1 MRKYSVQF
9 VMIFSALSF
18 FLMLLGLGW
27 TIQNQ
32 FFGDGEASGVTEKK
46 EAVTEKSA
54 NEKGKVVVALGD
66 SLTRGTGD
74 DSGKGYMGYLV
85 EELEEKSSEKMTVHN
100 FGVKGFRSEQLLAH
114 LKQAEIQRQIKQA
127 DYIVITI
134 GGNDLF
140 QGGQTFMDMNETKIA
155 GIREGYLKNLQEILK
170 EIRSLNRTAVIFDI
184 GLYNPFIDLN
194 DSQLTTKIVR
204 EWNYETSK
212 LLDQDPQTIYVPTF
226 DLFQLKVND
235 YLYSD
240 KFHPNA
246 EGYKLIAERIA
257 SLITW

>member
-1 MRKYSVQF
+1 MRKFSVQF

-32 FFGDGEASGVTEKK
+32 FFGDGEASGVAEKK
-46 EAVTEKSA
+46 EVVTEKSA

-140 QGGQTFMDMNETKIA
+140 QGGQTFMNMDETKIA
-155 GIREGYLKNLQEILK
+155 GIREGYLKNLQAILK
-170 EIRSLNRTAVIFDI
+170 EIRSLNSTAVIFDI

-212 LLDQDPQTIYVPTF
+212 LLDLDPQTIYVPTF